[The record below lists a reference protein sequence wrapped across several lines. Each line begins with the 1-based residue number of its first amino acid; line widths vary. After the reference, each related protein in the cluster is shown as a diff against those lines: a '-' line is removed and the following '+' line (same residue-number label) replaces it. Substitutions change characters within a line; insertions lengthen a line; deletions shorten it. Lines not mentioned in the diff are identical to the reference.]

1 LGQLLGIAQRTLMVD
16 FGFSLQRFSPRK
28 LIPVNVKSL
37 GDQILLKRIAANLT
51 QPEVAKL
58 LDVSTRT
65 VRKWEHGNVCPT
77 EDHWQALGNLLRL
90 DSQFQKDSNPT
101 PE

>member
-1 LGQLLGIAQRTLMVD
+1 MVD
-16 FGFSLQRFSPRK
+16 FGFPLQRFSPRK

-37 GDQILLKRIAANLT
+37 GDQLLLKRIAANLT
-51 QPEVAKL
+51 QSEVAKL
-58 LDVSTRT
+58 LDVSART

-77 EDHWQALGNLLRL
+77 EDHWQTLAHLLRL
-90 DSQFQKDSNPT
+90 DSQVLKDSNPT